1 MTALTKAQ
9 LLAVITANSQA
20 VLKDVDGV
28 GELYFRKLTVSE
40 QGELAKKS
48 EKTDSIT
55 ASIKLVALSLC
66 DEDGKRMFDDNET
79 DKLSQFTADQF
90 TAIVGVINE
99 LNGFVKADDTKKN

>member
-9 LLAVITANSQA
+9 LLAVIVANSQA

-40 QGELAKKS
+40 QGELAKKI
-48 EKTDSIT
+48 EKTDNIT

-90 TAIVGVINE
+90 TAIVGAVNE

>member
-48 EKTDSIT
+48 EKTDNIT
-55 ASIKLVALSLC
+55 ASINLVALSLC
-66 DEDGKRMFDDNET
+66 DEKGKRLFNDDESEQ
-79 DKLSQFTADQF
+79 LSQFTADQF

-99 LNGFVKADDTKKN
+99 LNGFVKLDDTKKN